1 MRLSCL
7 TVAVLVAAAAAD
19 RPVLVYY
26 NVYAE
31 DAQRSAEIVHEQL
44 AGLRAAPIWDAV
56 AEIRYSTV
64 GLDEING
71 VTKKVCHDVNATC
84 RHLGHHETGHEGRTL
99 GPLHA
104 FCVANPNATV
114 AYIRSHAR
122 GGSRAGTGFFIY
134 FASHHTHTPAFAKAR
149 AAAPKQPARS

>member
-1 MRLSCL
+1 M
-7 TVAVLVAAAAAD
+7 
-19 RPVLVYY
+19 
-26 NVYAE
+26 
-31 DAQRSAEIVHEQL
+31 
-44 AGLRAAPIWDAV
+44 

-114 AYIRSHAR
+114 AYIHTKGSSSERHPERQRRSRRALLRGLGGRGCVAAIVHNEACDVCSAHFAAMPHQHVDGNMWLARCSYVATLLPPVAFQLQMSASGKAPSAAARWR
-122 GGSRAGTGFFIY
+122 GG
-134 FASHHTHTPAFAKAR
+134 
-149 AAAPKQPARS
+149 